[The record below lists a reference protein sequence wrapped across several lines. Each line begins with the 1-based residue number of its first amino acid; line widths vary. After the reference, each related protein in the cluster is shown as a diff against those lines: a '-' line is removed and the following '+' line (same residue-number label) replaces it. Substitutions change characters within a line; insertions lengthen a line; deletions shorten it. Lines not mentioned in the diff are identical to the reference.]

1 MNYEEGEY
9 IGYDGKKM
17 FMRGWLPDGEPRAL
31 VIGLH
36 GLGSHSGLLSFI
48 GELYANRGYAF
59 MAPDL
64 RGFGHYDGI
73 KGHIEGFTEIIEDV
87 NNFVAQMKD
96 RFEGLKTFMHG
107 HSFGGLV
114 TVHYTAKYSDQL
126 DGILI
131 PCPAVSERLEMG
143 KATRAIAGLLSKINV
158 KSKFDM
164 GLNLDLIS
172 RNPEVVRRN
181 KEDPLRITTCTP
193 RFGAEGLRAREEG
206 FNLGN
211 EIKIPVILQQSED
224 DLILI
229 PEMNKEF
236 FESIASEDK
245 TFKMYPDLYHE
256 PFEEPGGEVFLEDM
270 FSWLDKRVTN

>member
-1 MNYEEGEY
+1 MKTEEGEY

-17 FMRGWLPDGEPRAL
+17 FMRGWLPDGAPRAL
-31 VIGLH
+31 VIGIH
-36 GLGSHSGLLSFI
+36 GLGSHSGLISFV

-73 KGHIEGFTEIIEDV
+73 KGHVESFGEIIEDV
-87 NNFVAQMKD
+87 NSFVAQMKD

-114 TVHYTAKYSDQL
+114 TVHYAAKYSDQL

-143 KATRAIAGLLSKINV
+143 TATRAIAGLLSRVNV
-158 KSKFDM
+158 KRRFDM

-172 RNPEVVRRN
+172 RNPEVVKRN

-193 RFGAEGLRAREEG
+193 RFGAEGLKAREEG
-206 FNLGN
+206 FNMAN
-211 EIKIPVILQQSED
+211 RITIPVILQQSED

-229 PEMNKEF
+229 PEKNKEF
-236 FESIASEDK
+236 FENIASNDK
-245 TFKMYPDLYHE
+245 TFKMYPGLYHE
-256 PFEEPGGEVFLEDM
+256 PFEDPGGEEFIDDM
-270 FSWLDKRVTN
+270 FSWLEAHL